1 MKIQF
6 KFGNFDSSPWQQL
19 VLYVTALVLH
29 FMMGHFRGH
38 HPRGTHTSTTKI
50 CPCGYF
56 ISYEPFWRIGITH
69 WLSILLDPLGTDMG
83 KLHLK
88 YILDGLEKAAT
99 VSASKSYTTV
109 FQTVFW
115 EVLVYL

>member
-1 MKIQF
+1 MVTTHVVHTQAQL
-6 KFGNFDSSPWQQL
+6 KFVPVATLFPMSLFGEL
-19 VLYVTALVLH
+19 GLL
-29 FMMGHFRGH
+29 
-38 HPRGTHTSTTKI
+38 
-50 CPCGYF
+50 
-56 ISYEPFWRIGITH
+56 IGWVFYWI
-69 WLSILLDPLGTDMG
+69 PLGTDMG